1 MNILRCLSLLKVKHG
16 KFVENLLSK
25 AVVLKTEFQIK
36 FFRISIFVYST
47 MTLFLFL
54 MFPIYDNDLNRL
66 ILDIL

>member
-1 MNILRCLSLLKVKHG
+1 MPFSIESKKW
-16 KFVENLLSK
+16 KIFENLLSK

-54 MFPIYDNDLNRL
+54 MFPIYDNDLNQL